1 MCVLALKSAPY
12 REIPGSMRGPS
23 EYPWTLGHRPPSVDK
38 ATQSIDERGIS
49 RLSAPETQEK
59 NMKAGGILN
68 SKDDKYLDWPRLKEM
83 RQ

>member
-1 MCVLALKSAPY
+1 M
-12 REIPGSMRGPS
+12 
-23 EYPWTLGHRPPSVDK
+23 DK